1 MNLYDIKIN
10 LLHGEALDF
19 SKYQGK
25 KVLIV
30 NTASA
35 CGLTPQYA
43 QLQELYENHQD
54 IIEIIGIPCN
64 DFADQESG
72 SANEIQQF
80 CDTNYKISFPLTEKV
95 KIKGDHIHPLYQFLT
110 QKSLNNLENSEVSW
124 NFQKYLINENGDL
137 IQVFSPRT
145 EVLSEEVLRAIGIS
159 L

>member
-43 QLQELYENHQD
+43 
-54 IIEIIGIPCN
+54 
-64 DFADQESG
+64 
-72 SANEIQQF
+72 
-80 CDTNYKISFPLTEKV
+80 
-95 KIKGDHIHPLYQFLT
+95 
-110 QKSLNNLENSEVSW
+110 
-124 NFQKYLINENGDL
+124 
-137 IQVFSPRT
+137 
-145 EVLSEEVLRAIGIS
+145 
-159 L
+159 